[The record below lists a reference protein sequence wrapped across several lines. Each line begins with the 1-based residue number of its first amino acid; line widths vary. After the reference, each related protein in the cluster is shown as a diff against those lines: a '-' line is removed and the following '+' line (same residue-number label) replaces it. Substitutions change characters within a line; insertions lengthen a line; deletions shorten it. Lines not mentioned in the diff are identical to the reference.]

1 MSDQSEPLQKKVGCE
16 RLHGTG
22 VSEGV
27 VVGNAFRV
35 DHGSYVMPDRRI
47 QTSEIAAEL
56 EKLRRAMEMSKKQLE
71 EVRQNLAETLG
82 SDHAEIFDGYMMIV
96 EDPSLFNLARK
107 IMEKELCCVEK
118 AFSAAI
124 DSFCKE
130 MDKLEDEYLR
140 ERSADIRERTIC
152 RRARRPA

>member
-96 EDPSLFNLARK
+96 EDPS
-107 IMEKELCCVEK
+107 
-118 AFSAAI
+118 
-124 DSFCKE
+124 
-130 MDKLEDEYLR
+130 
-140 ERSADIRERTIC
+140 
-152 RRARRPA
+152 